1 MKKNGRRFQDDK
13 DINVIEQNE
22 IVDTDID
29 DSSLDVDVKS
39 KIEKKTQQLQ
49 MTAQEET
56 DNTPVMSK
64 REKQKLIKANKKEN
78 EKKAKEKQKISAQ
91 LEKKRKKNSAHKQK
105 AEKVVEKNQEG
116 DKTNRLKDFFSNIKT
131 NKKSL
136 TKAAIIVGILVLV
149 VFVYSNSDVL
159 SFNNLKNWVQYGIFN
174 VDSNQQFPCSTDG
187 AVIKNGNFTR
197 IDNNLVYVSD
207 TQFVT
212 MNNWGREIYKTQQT
226 YTNPVLMTAADSDL
240 TLVYNL
246 GGKEFS
252 INNLESTIYKGE
264 AEDNILVADICE
276 DGTYALVTQK
286 YGYMSKLYVYSSENK
301 LIYAYS
307 FADYYITSVALDS
320 SGDSAV
326 LSGLSAHNGKQISAI
341 YQLDF
346 SEEKPQFF
354 KEFNNNAIYY
364 VDHLTDK
371 YCCII
376 GDKATYTLNLSS
388 ETFNTFE
395 YGGKTLTA
403 FTINTDTNTYSLSLS
418 RSGDGHM
425 CDIVS
430 FSTSGNHSGTVSTD
444 SKITAISSYKDRVA
458 ALSGDIISLYSKSG
472 SLISQVDAGLDPHS
486 VVMYSKSD
494 AYVLGVS
501 EIRRIDL

>member
-1 MKKNGRRFQDDK
+1 MKKQGRRFHDDK
-13 DINVIEQNE
+13 NIKDITQAEIIDIEN
-22 IVDTDID
+22 D

-39 KIEKKTQQLQ
+39 KIEKKTKQI
-49 MTAQEET
+49 QELDGT
-56 DNTPVMSK
+56 QPLDAPAMSK
-64 REKQKLIKANKKEN
+64 REKQKLVKANKKEN
-78 EKKAKEKQKISAQ
+78 DKKAKEKQKISAK
-91 LEKKRKKNSAHKQK
+91 LEKKRKKKS
-105 AEKVVEKNQEG
+105 AEKIKG
-116 DKTNRLKDFFSNIKT
+116 SNNKEHTHNVKRFENVISSVRS
-131 NKKSL
+131 NKKSII
-136 TKAAIIVGILVLV
+136 KAAVIVGILVLV
-149 VFVYSNSDVL
+149 VFIYSNSDVL
-159 SFNNLKNWVQYGIFN
+159 SFSNLYNWVQYGILN
-174 VDSNQQFPCSTDG
+174 VDSDQQFPYSTSG
-187 AVIKNGNFTR
+187 AVIKDGNFTR
-197 IDNNLVYVSD
+197 VDNNLVFVSD

-212 MNNWGREIYKTQQT
+212 MNSWGRSIYKTQQT
-226 YTNPVLMTAADSDL
+226 YSNPVLMSAADSDL

-252 INNLESTIYKGE
+252 INTIDSTIYHGE

-276 DGTYALVTQK
+276 DGTYALVTHK
-286 YGYMSKLYVYSSENK
+286 YGYMSKLYVYSKEHK

-326 LSGLSAHNGKQISAI
+326 LSGLSAHDGKQISAI
-341 YQLDF
+341 YVLDF

-354 KEFNNNAIYY
+354 KEINNNAIYY

-376 GDKATYTLNLSS
+376 GDKASYTLNLSS
-388 ETFNTFE
+388 ESFTTFE

-425 CDIVS
+425 CDVVS
-430 FSTSGNHSGTVSTD
+430 FSSSGNHSGTVSTD
-444 SKITAISSYKDRVA
+444 SKITSISTYKNRVA
-458 ALSGDIISLYSKSG
+458 ALSGDTISLYTKDG

-486 VVMYSKSD
+486 VVLYSKSD